1 MTVSE
6 CKLSVDVDGQKN
18 HIVGYGGAAAVGP
31 LAWWVRNFN
40 CWLITDGR
48 TG

>member
-6 CKLSVDVDGQKN
+6 CMLSVHVEGSNN
-18 HIVGYGGAAAVGP
+18 HVGNGSAAAVGP
-31 LAWWVRNFN
+31 LAWWVRDFD

-48 TG
+48 AG